1 MLRRWIAVAGV
12 LALAMSTP
20 ADAAVH
26 CGLVSWYGRESGDKT
41 ANGEHFDG
49 TSLTAAHKTLP
60 FNSVFR
66 FHRGGKSIVVRIN
79 DRGPFVPGREFD
91 LSAKAAE
98 AIDLD
103 QVGVGTVCWERL
115 K

>member
-1 MLRRWIAVAGV
+1 MLRRFTAGAGALV
-12 LALAMSTP
+12 LAMSIP
-20 ADAAVH
+20 AAAATE
-26 CGLVSWYGRESGDKT
+26 CGLASWYGTESGNKT

-49 TSLTAAHKTLP
+49 SSLTAAHKTLP

-66 FHRGGKSIVVRIN
+66 FSRGGKHVVVRIN
-79 DRGPFVPGREFD
+79 DRGPFVKGREFD